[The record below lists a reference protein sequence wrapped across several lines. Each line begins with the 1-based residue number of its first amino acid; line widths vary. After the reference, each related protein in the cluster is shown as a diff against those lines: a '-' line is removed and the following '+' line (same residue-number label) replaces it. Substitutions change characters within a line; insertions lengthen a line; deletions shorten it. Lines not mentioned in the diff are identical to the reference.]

1 MKKKNLDKMF
11 NLIDDDILSEADPTK
26 PKIKSVSKFGWMQIV
41 AGAACLI
48 LTLNML
54 VFAPFLFMNN
64 DGNDDTDPPS
74 TGVID
79 LPSSDTETDS
89 NKPSDTESSETTDTD
104 SSVPNEPSDTDSN
117 EPSKPND
124 TDSNEP
130 SKPNDTDSNEPS
142 KPNDTDSNVQNKPEE
157 PGKDDDKVKFET
169 LGGITSIK
177 IPVPG
182 KGTHTVTLSAP
193 LTNAPSQYKDIIAS
207 MKDIAKGE
215 IIFSDKNEES
225 MEDMKDQIDDEL
237 EDSELKDEITKAEQ
251 DKYEE
256 TTNNQ
261 VQGIIEGDIIKRSSK
276 YVYYLSGSTLKIYP
290 LNGMETTVLTEFD
303 LKDYI
308 NAIEKS
314 LKIPYNPPENEE
326 LKDRIDEIIDVAY
339 NSEMFLS
346 TDCKTITI
354 IVEHYINQYY
364 YPNNDDEGIVDAWEE
379 EYIENSRSGR
389 YTSLISLNVEDPE
402 NVYLNDITTLFGA
415 YESARLVNGEF
426 LVFTKFTPRLGELV
440 IPQYR
445 DGESF
450 EYIELE
456 NIHSPEKYTNHTYL
470 VSFIIDS
477 ESYDVLSS
485 GAYASFDGEIYVT
498 GDNIYVTREY
508 ESEERVEEKYPIFK
522 DGLIDGDPLN
532 PENIVGYR
540 QKITIIRKTAT
551 EILRI
556 DYSGGSFIRRG
567 TVVVDGY
574 IKDRYSMSENREF
587 LYVVT
592 TVGGNSSKTEI
603 IYEDGEKEG
612 ILKDLWDTSEKR
624 SASIYIIDL
633 ETMEEISSV
642 ERFAPDGETVRSV
655 EFDGY
660 YAYVCTAVQII
671 DPVFFFDL
679 TNPYEIAYSD
689 TGTIPGFSTQ
699 LIELPSGEL
708 LGIGTDGK
716 GNVKFEIYKKGENN
730 TVDIV
735 ATYLV
740 EATSYASD
748 YKAIYINREKGL
760 FGVGIKN
767 WKKSN
772 YDGYVMVQY
781 LDGYFSLVFKTELK
795 GTNDSK
801 RVVYDEEND
810 LFYLFASND
819 FKVFIPT
826 IE

>member
-117 EPSKPND
+117 E
-124 TDSNEP
+124 SN
-130 SKPNDTDSNEPS
+130 KPNDTDSNEPS

-215 IIFSDKNEES
+215 IFFSPASGDLSDKNEES
-225 MEDMKDQIDDEL
+225 MEDMKDQIDDAL
-237 EDSELKDEITKAEQ
+237 ADSELKDESIKAEQ

-314 LKIPYNPPENEE
+314 LKIPYNPPQNEE

-354 IVEHYINQYY
+354 MVEHYINQYY
-364 YPNNDDEGIVDAWEE
+364 YPNNDDEGVVDVWEE

-415 YESARLVNGEF
+415 YESARLVSGEF

-456 NIHSPEKYTNHTYL
+456 NIYSPNKYTNYTYL
-470 VSFIIDS
+470 LSFKIDG
-477 ESYDVLSS
+477 ESYDILNS

-498 GDNIYVTREY
+498 DDNIFVTRQY
-508 ESEERVEEKYPIFK
+508 ENEERVEEKYPIFK
-522 DGLIDGDPLN
+522 EGETDSDPLSA
-532 PENIVGYR
+532 ENIIGYGT
-540 QKITIIRKTAT
+540 KTTVYRKTAT

-556 DYSGGSFIRRG
+556 DYSSGKFIRKSS
-567 TVVVDGY
+567 VLVDGY
-574 IKDRYSMSENREF
+574 IKDRYSMSENGDF

-592 TVGGNSSKTEI
+592 TVDEKTYSVEI
-603 IYEDGEKEG
+603 FDEDVDEYLET
-612 ILKDLWDTSEKR
+612 IDFLWDKSIAR
-624 SASIYIIDL
+624 SASLFVIDL
-633 ETMEEISSV
+633 EAMEEISSV

-655 EFDGY
+655 KFDGY
-660 YAYVCTAVQII
+660 YAYVCTAVQTI

-679 TNPYEIAYSD
+679 TNPYDIKYSD
-689 TGTIPGFSTQ
+689 TGTIPGFSVN
-699 LIELPSGEL
+699 LIELPNGEL

-735 ATYLV
+735 AIYLV